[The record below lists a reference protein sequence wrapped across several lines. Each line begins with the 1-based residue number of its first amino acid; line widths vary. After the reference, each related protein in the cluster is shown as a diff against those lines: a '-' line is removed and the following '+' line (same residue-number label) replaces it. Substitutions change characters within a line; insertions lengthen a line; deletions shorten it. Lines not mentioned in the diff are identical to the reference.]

1 MMIGW
6 ILITNE
12 ISMKEIKRHIIIP
25 LRAKRVG
32 EFIEIKQNKYHPP
45 VYWVPLGVCDSVTLT
60 LCSMILT

>member
-12 ISMKEIKRHIIIP
+12 ISMKEINRHIIIP

-32 EFIEIKQNKYHPP
+32 EFIEIKQNKFHPP
-45 VYWVPLGVCDSVTLT
+45 VYLVPLGVCDSVTLW
-60 LCSMILT
+60 LCGQVKF

>member
-45 VYWVPLGVCDSVTLT
+45 VYQTNANQVE
-60 LCSMILT
+60 